1 MSGKLAAF
9 GAALAMMGG
18 ITAAGASEIA
28 ASVEIIEGAVAIPL
42 TSMPGDAAS
51 GKQTFINRTLGNCL
65 ACHEVTELSDH
76 PFHGRVGP
84 SLDGVADRYS
94 EAELRAII
102 VDSKSVF
109 EDTIMPAFYRTEGF
123 NRVGKKFAG
132 KPILQAQQVEDVL
145 AYLKTLKE

>member
-9 GAALAMMGG
+9 GAALAVMGG

-28 ASVEIIEGAVAIPL
+28 ASVEIVEGAVAIPL

-84 SLDGVADRYS
+84 GLDGVADRYS

-102 VDSKSVF
+102 VDSKS
-109 EDTIMPAFYRTEGF
+109 
-123 NRVGKKFAG
+123 AG
-132 KPILQAQQVEDVL
+132 KTILQAQQVEDVL

>member
-1 MSGKLAAF
+1 MSRKLAAL
-9 GAALAMMGG
+9 GAALAVMGG
-18 ITAAGASEIA
+18 ITAVGASEIA
-28 ASVEIIEGAVAIPL
+28 ASVEIVEGAVAAPL
-42 TSMPGDAAS
+42 TSTPGDAAS

-76 PFHGRVGP
+76 PFHGQVGP

-94 EAELRAII
+94 EEELRAII

-109 EDTIMPAFYRTEGF
+109 EDTIMPAFYRTDGF

-132 KPILQAQQVEDVL
+132 KTILQAQEVEDVL

>member
-1 MSGKLAAF
+1 MSGKLAVF

-28 ASVEIIEGAVAIPL
+28 ASVEIVEGTVAAPL

-84 SLDGVADRYS
+84 GLDGVADRYS

-109 EDTIMPAFYRTEGF
+109 EDTIMPAFYRADGF

-132 KPILQAQQVEDVL
+132 KTILQAQQVDDVL